1 MSIARP
7 TKQRV
12 AAASTIL
19 LWGYIAYVG
28 YSLTE
33 AVIERMGQGYH
44 DPVKWRDYFYFPLF
58 MVLINVSL
66 LVFVKKLPA
75 VVFITL
81 WVMQFFVLFVFAM
94 CAGGGM

>member
-1 MSIARP
+1 MSIAHP
-7 TKQRV
+7 TKRRV
-12 AAASTIL
+12 AAAFAIL

-66 LVFVKKLPA
+66 LAFVKKLPA
-75 VVFITL
+75 AAFITL
-81 WVMQFFVLFVFAM
+81 WVVQFFVLIVFAM
-94 CAGGGM
+94 FAGGGM

>member
-1 MSIARP
+1 MSTARP
-7 TKQRV
+7 TKRRI
-12 AAASTIL
+12 AAAPTIL
-19 LWGYIAYVG
+19 LWGYIAYTG

-66 LVFVKKLPA
+66 LACAKKLPVA
-75 VVFITL
+75 VFITL
-81 WVMQFFVLFVFAM
+81 WVMQFFLLFVFAM
-94 CAGGGM
+94 FSGGGM

>member
-1 MSIARP
+1 
-7 TKQRV
+7 
-12 AAASTIL
+12 
-19 LWGYIAYVG
+19 
-28 YSLTE
+28 
-33 AVIERMGQGYH
+33 MGQGYH

-75 VVFITL
+75 AVFITL

-94 CAGGGM
+94 FAGGGM